1 MNNKQRLQGLLSIAI
16 IFGPILIIPIVSPDY
31 WGPLI
36 GQWYQ
41 LPVPALALFGPTA
54 LLLLIVISL
63 SQWVVVIY
71 FIILK
76 FIKPELDFLYEI
88 KPYQERA
95 AKYERGLGATIVI
108 FIAMYFYHV
117 VIAWYTG
124 LDIATPKE
132 AIEYV
137 LEMGRGFDDDY

>member
-1 MNNKQRLQGLLSIAI
+1 MNNNQRLQGLLWIAI
-16 IFGPILIIPIVSPDY
+16 IFGPILIIPVVSPDY

-54 LLLLIVISL
+54 LLLLILVSL
-63 SQWVVVIY
+63 SQWVVVLY

-95 AKYERGLGATIVI
+95 AKFERGLGSTIVI

-124 LDIATPKE
+124 LDVATPKE

-137 LEMGRGFDDDY
+137 LEMSRGFDDDY